1 MLRTLY
7 AKLAI
12 GLVVLIV
19 AMWLVYALVSFTAT
33 RQYLTEAHQMLNR
46 DLARNLVA
54 DRDLV
59 AEGRLN
65 EPALKAMFH
74 DYMVINPSIEIYLLD
89 LEGRILSFSAEPG
102 QVKRKHVS
110 LGPIREFLSDEARFP
125 LLGDDPRSHDRS
137 KVFSVT
143 PVPSPDAPQGYLYVV
158 LRGERYDS
166 VDKIV
171 EESYLVRL
179 SGWAVIASLVFGL
192 LAGLVVFRLLT
203 RRLQRL
209 TNAMESFRHS
219 DFSEHVEYLPSSTRK
234 TPDEVDRLGLTFD
247 QMADRITAQI
257 QELKDQDALRRNL
270 VAQVSHD
277 LRTPLSSLHGYLETL
292 KVKEATL
299 SARERADYL
308 AVVLRQS
315 EHLTRLVGE
324 LFELAK
330 LEAREA
336 TPQCEPFALPELVQD
351 VVQKF
356 QLKASE
362 GDVELSMELDGELPL
377 VSADIALV
385 ERVLDNLIDN
395 ALTHTPA
402 GGTIR
407 IPVRRDEQRVI
418 LCVTDTGEGIEEQ
431 DLPRVFDR
439 FYQAPTRRNGNGH
452 AGLGLAIARRI
463 VEMHGSELSVRSRP
477 GEGTTFA
484 FELPVWEA
492 A

>member
-7 AKLAI
+7 AKLAL

-19 AMWLVYALVSFTAT
+19 TMGLVYALVSFSVT
-33 RQYLTEAHQMLNR
+33 RHYLAQVNQELNR

-54 DRDLV
+54 DRNLV

-65 EPALKAMFH
+65 EPALKSMFH

-89 LEGRILSFSAEPG
+89 PEGRILSFSAEPDK
-102 QVKRKHVS
+102 VKRKRVS
-110 LGPIREFLSDEARFP
+110 LAPIHEFLGDAARYP

-143 PVPSPDAPQGYLYVV
+143 PVPSAEAPQGYLYVV

-166 VDKIV
+166 VDKFL
-171 EESYLVRL
+171 EESYFARL
-179 SGWAVIASLVFGL
+179 SGWAVVASLAFGL

-209 TNAMESFRHS
+209 TTAMDSFRQS
-219 DFSEHVEYLPSSTRK
+219 DFTRHVEYLPPASAQA
-234 TPDEVDRLGLTFD
+234 PDEVDRLGLTFD
-247 QMADRITAQI
+247 QMADRITEQI
-257 QELKDQDALRRNL
+257 QELKHQDALRRDL

-277 LRTPLSSLHGYLETL
+277 LRTPLASLHGYLETL
-292 KVKEATL
+292 KLKEESL
-299 SARERADYL
+299 SAKQRADYF

-356 QLKASE
+356 QLKAGE
-362 GDVELSMELDGELPL
+362 EDVTLHVELDGDLPL
-377 VSADIALV
+377 VSADIAMV

-395 ALTHTPA
+395 ALEHTPA
-402 GGTIR
+402 GGAIR
-407 IPVRRDEQRVI
+407 IPVRRDGERVL
-418 LCVTDTGEGIEEQ
+418 LCVADTGSGIPEQ
-431 DLPRVFDR
+431 DLPRIFDR
-439 FYQAPTRRNGNGH
+439 FYQAGEARSGNGH
-452 AGLGLAIARRI
+452 AGLGLAIAKRI
-463 VEMHGSELSVRSRP
+463 IELHGSELNVKSRE

-484 FELPVWEA
+484 FELPVA